1 MSNLKLQVSRA
12 TAVTPNDIENILFV
26 GSGDDY
32 TRPCVLYIGGSG
44 DLKVE
49 TEGGDIVTFFGLSAG
64 QFLPVNVVKVYSTD
78 TTATNILALW

>member
-12 TAVTPNDIENILFV
+12 AAVIPNDGEDILFV

-44 DLKVE
+44 DLKVM
-49 TEGGDIVTFFGLSAG
+49 TEGGDVVVFFGLNAG
-64 QFLPVNVVKVYSTD
+64 QFLPVNVLRVYATD
-78 TTATNILALW
+78 TTATNMVALW